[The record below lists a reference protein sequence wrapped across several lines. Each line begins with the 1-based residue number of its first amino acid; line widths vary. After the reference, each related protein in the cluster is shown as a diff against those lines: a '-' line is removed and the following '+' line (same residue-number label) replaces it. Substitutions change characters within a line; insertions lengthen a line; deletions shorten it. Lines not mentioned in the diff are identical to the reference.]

1 MAGAFTK
8 TGTDSK
14 RECGLVPERHPRNEE
29 IALTIQPR
37 TTIPFLLITALLFSC
52 GTPQSTEDV
61 APASEPIV
69 PADAKLEH
77 LFTRTADIKGG
88 LTEGP
93 AVALDGSIY
102 FSDIPFGKDKG
113 MILRFDPKTGEIIVF
128 TEDSYKS
135 NGLAFDADGHLIA
148 AEGSDYGGRQISRW
162 DVETGERTTVA
173 DNYEGKKFNAPNDL
187 VIDSQGRIYFSDPRY
202 LGAETRDLDYFA
214 IFRVDKDGTVV
225 EVTREVSKPNGVALS
240 PDEKTL
246 YVADHDNGSEKVDD
260 PTAPPATPG
269 PMKVYAFPLGPD
281 GLVSGERKTLVD
293 FGDQSGCDGMTVDDK
308 GNIYLT
314 ARRAERPGVLII
326 NPAGEE
332 VGLIPPVAP
341 PQGDAGSEASLPSNV
356 EFGIGDEAN
365 VLYVT
370 ADTSLYRIRLN
381 ATGHHPQHA
390 Q

>member
-1 MAGAFTK
+1 MNGTTFTRRP
-8 TGTDSK
+8 S
-14 RECGLVPERHPRNEE
+14 E
-29 IALTIQPR
+29 
-37 TTIPFLLITALLFSC
+37 TTLLFLLTTALLFSC
-52 GTPQSTEDV
+52 GTPPPTEEAA
-61 APASEPIV
+61 APAQVQIV
-69 PADAKLEH
+69 PADAELEH

-93 AVALDGSIY
+93 AVAPDGSIY

-113 MILRFDPKTGEIIVF
+113 MILRFDPKTGETTVF
-128 TEDSYKS
+128 AEDSHKS
-135 NGLAFDADGHLIA
+135 NGLAFDAEGHLLA
-148 AEGSDYGGRQISRW
+148 AEGSDYGGRRISRW
-162 DVETGERTTVA
+162 NVETGERTTVA
-173 DNYEGKKFNAPNDL
+173 DNYEGKKFNGPNDL
-187 VIDSQGRIYFSDPRY
+187 VIDSQGRVYFTDPRY
-202 LGAETRDLDYFA
+202 LGSETRDLDYFA

-246 YVADHDNGSEKVDD
+246 YAADHDNGSENIND
-260 PTAPPATPG
+260 PNAPPATPG

-293 FGDQSGCDGMTVDDK
+293 FGDQSGCDGMTVDEK

-314 ARRAERPGVLII
+314 ARSAKRPGVLII
-326 NPAGEE
+326 NPEGEE
-332 VGLIPPVAP
+332 VGLIPPVSP
-341 PQGDAGSEASLPSNV
+341 TEGDAESEASLPSNV

-381 ATGHHPQHA
+381 AKGHHPRQT